1 VALENTGFTKNAR
14 GKFKIMTVRKV
25 LGTLI
30 TAAAVTAFVSTTAM
44 AGVAGN
50 YKRPNGKGAKVSMC
64 SGGGLRAVAA
74 NGTVM
79 FKCAKKSG
87 GAWKSGTMKHP
98 EFPGTF
104 NGTIR
109 RTKKGLNVEGC
120 FGPICPAEN
129 WTKK

>member
-1 VALENTGFTKNAR
+1 
-14 GKFKIMTVRKV
+14 MTFSRI
-25 LGTLI
+25 LGTAI
-30 TAAAVTAFVSTTAM
+30 TTAAVTAILSTTVM

-50 YKRPNGKGAKVSMC
+50 YVRPNGKSAKVSMC
-64 SGGGLRAVAA
+64 AGGGLRAVAA

-79 FKCAKKSG
+79 FRCAKKVG
-87 GAWKSGTMKHP
+87 KVWKSGSMKHP

-109 RTKKGLNVEGC
+109 KTKSGLNVEGC

-129 WTKK
+129 WKKK